1 MSFYYSDAE
10 YTARLNEE
18 RKSINTGKIFIK
30 TLMDSSLG

>member
-18 RKSINTGKIFIK
+18 RKSINKH
-30 TLMDSSLG
+30 LRDLDRL